1 MAKKQKTPLPGS
13 WVNKFRCAFRGVKIG
28 VRGESSFF
36 VHFFAAAA
44 VVAAALALQATLVE
58 WCILLLCIATVLSM
72 EMINSGLERLAK
84 AVDDRPNPHI
94 RDALDI
100 GSGAVLVASIGAAV
114 VGCVIFLHRLSQML
128 NW

>member
-1 MAKKQKTPLPGS
+1 MPQPNAIPPSS
-13 WVNKFRCAFRGVKIG
+13 WISKFRCAFRGAKLG

-44 VVAAALALQATLVE
+44 VAAAALALGATLVE
-58 WCILLLCIATVLSM
+58 WCILLGCIAAVLTA
-72 EMINSGLERLAK
+72 EMFNSALERLAK
-84 AVDDRPNPHI
+84 AVDERPNPHI

-114 VGCVIFLHRLSQML
+114 IGAVIFLNRLPQVM